1 VAGPSVVYANLER
14 RRIAMKKFLVLYMA
28 SADAFAEM
36 MKNTTPQQQQESMDA
51 WMKWMEANKSSF
63 IDDGAPLGKTKRV
76 DATGV
81 SDTRNEIGG
90 YSIVQAE
97 SADAAAK
104 LFGKEQ
110 PHLQVPGAWIEIVE
124 IMPMPGM

>member
-1 VAGPSVVYANLER
+1 
-14 RRIAMKKFLVLYMA
+14 MKKFLVLYMA

-36 MKNTTPQQQQESMDA
+36 MKNATPQQQKEAMDG
-51 WMKWMEANKSSF
+51 WMKWMEDNKNSF
-63 IDDGAPLGKTKRV
+63 VDSGAPLGKTKRV
-76 DATGV
+76 DAKGV
-81 SDTRNEIGG
+81 SDTRNDVGG

-110 PHLQVPGAWIEIVE
+110 PHLQMPGAWIEIVE

>member
-1 VAGPSVVYANLER
+1 
-14 RRIAMKKFLVLYMA
+14 MKRFLVLYMA
-28 SADAFAEM
+28 SVDAFAEM
-36 MKNTTPQQQQESMDA
+36 MKNATPQQQDESMHA
-51 WMKWMEANKSSF
+51 WMQWMQANQSSF
-63 IDDGAPLGKTKRV
+63 VDKGAPLGRTKRI

-97 SADAAAK
+97 SADEAAK